1 VGTRRLLPAIV
12 AAAAFGLPVAA
23 AHGGTFTISPLRVE
37 LSQSAST
44 AALTVRNEESK
55 PVVVQA
61 EALLW
66 QQAGGI
72 DQLTATHDV
81 LVSPPVFTIPAN
93 GSQLIRL
100 ALRRPVDPSRELT
113 YRLLLQE
120 VPSQPDPQF
129 TGLTVALRLSI
140 PVFVAATQPA
150 EPTLEWSASRAS
162 NGALAITA
170 RNDGTAHA
178 RVFKFSVQPVE
189 AGSAAIEQSVAAYI
203 LAGQARTWTLD
214 NDTAKPAATN
224 RLRLKGITDR
234 GEIEAELAVARE

>member
-1 VGTRRLLPAIV
+1 VGIQRLLPTFV
-12 AAAAFGLPVAA
+12 AAAAFGLPLAA

-55 PVVVQA
+55 PVVVQV
-61 EALLW
+61 EAMHW
-66 QQAGGI
+66 QQTGGN
-72 DQLTATHDV
+72 DQLTATRDV
-81 LVSPPVFTIPAN
+81 LVSPAVFTIPAN

-100 ALRRPVDPSRELT
+100 ALRRPVDASNELT

-120 VPSQPDPQF
+120 VPPAPDAQF
-129 TGLTVALRLSI
+129 SGLTVALRLSI
-140 PVFVAATQPA
+140 PVFVAATQPT
-150 EPTLEWSASRAS
+150 EPALKWSAAHDS
-162 NGALAITA
+162 NGALAVTA
-170 RNDGTAHA
+170 HNGGTAHA
-178 RVFKFSVQPVE
+178 RVFKFFVQPVE
-189 AGSAAIEQSVAAYI
+189 TGGATIEQSVAAYI

-214 NDTAKPAATN
+214 NDTAKPAAAN